1 MTRQQL
7 FAFGF
12 FGILLVLFYQLV
24 EVFSPFLR
32 PLLWAVI
39 LAHVTF
45 PLHTRLTNLLRG
57 REVASAA
64 LLTVGIVALI
74 VAPVVFFTFLLV
86 QEAGN
91 GYDAV
96 NTWVQSGGVTRLPDE
111 LAKFPLLGG
120 GRVQHM
126 IHKLVGSKANVE
138 AFLLQSAKAMS
149 GLIVEQL
156 TGLVKNAFL
165 LAVNSLVIVIALFF
179 FFKDGR
185 RLLQNLYRVI
195 PLDEA
200 YKDRMVSRLDQTI
213 TAVVKGIVITAIVQG
228 LLAGLAYAVL
238 DVPFPVFLTA
248 LTIVLAP
255 LPFGG
260 TALVWGPVVLYLF
273 WTGPLWKAIAMLAW
287 GVGVVMMVDNVLRP
301 MLIGKGAKLPVIFL
315 FFSILGGL
323 AAYGLIGLFLGPIL
337 LAILLTAF
345 QIYHEEYLTE
355 SAPPAQTVPPP

>member
-7 FAFGF
+7 FVLSFLGV
-12 FGILLVLFYQLV
+12 LLVLLYQLA

-45 PLHTRLTNLLRG
+45 PLHTRLAGLLRG
-57 REVASAA
+57 REVTSAV

-74 VAPVVFFTFLLV
+74 VAPVVLFTFLLV
-86 QEAGN
+86 QETGN
-91 GYDAV
+91 GYDAI
-96 NTWVQSGGVTRLPDE
+96 NTWVQSGGVKRLPDD
-111 LAKFPLLGG
+111 LAKLPLLGG
-120 GRVQHM
+120 SRAQHM

-149 GLIVEQL
+149 GFIIEQL

-165 LAVNSLVIVIALFF
+165 LAVNFLVIVIALFF
-179 FFKDGR
+179 FFKDGK
-185 RLLQNLYRVI
+185 RLFQGLYRVI
-195 PLDEA
+195 PLDKA
-200 YKDRMVSRLDQTI
+200 HKDRMFSRLDQTI

-228 LLAGLAYAVL
+228 LLAGLAYVVL
-238 DVPFPVFLTA
+238 DVPFPVFLMA
-248 LTIVLAP
+248 FTIVLAP

-273 WTGPLWKAIAMLAW
+273 WTGPAWKAIAMLAW
-287 GVGVVMMVDNVLRP
+287 GVGVVMMVDNVLKP
-301 MLIGKGAKLPVIFL
+301 MLIGKGAKLPVLFL
-315 FFSILGGL
+315 FLSILGGL

-337 LAILLTAF
+337 LAILLTTI
-345 QIYHEEYLTE
+345 QIYHEEYLTD
-355 SAPPAQTVPPP
+355 PQPPPPTRTT

>member
-1 MTRQQL
+1 MTRQEL

-12 FGILLVLFYQLV
+12 LGVLLVLLYQLA

-39 LAHVTF
+39 LAHVAF
-45 PLHTRLTNLLRG
+45 PLHARLTGLLRG

-96 NTWVQSGGVTRLPDE
+96 NTWVQSGGVKRVPDE
-111 LAKFPLLGG
+111 LAKLPLLGG
-120 GRVQHM
+120 SRVQHM
-126 IHKLVGSKANVE
+126 LHKLVGSKANVE

-149 GLIVEQL
+149 GFIVEQL
-156 TGLVKNAFL
+156 TGLVKNVFL
-165 LAVNSLVIVIALFF
+165 LAVNSLVIVISLFF
-179 FFKDGR
+179 FFKDGQ
-185 RLLQNLYRVI
+185 RLLQSLCRVI

-200 YKDRMVSRLDQTI
+200 HKDRMVSRLDQTI

-273 WTGPLWKAIAMLAW
+273 WAGPVWKAIVMLTW
-287 GVGVVMMVDNVLRP
+287 GVGVVTIVDNVLRP
-301 MLIGKGAKLPVIFL
+301 MLIGKGAKLPVLFL

-345 QIYHEEYLTE
+345 QIYREEYLTE
-355 SAPPAQTVPPP
+355 SAPPPMTV

>member
-1 MTRQQL
+1 MTRQRL

-12 FGILLVLFYQLV
+12 LGVLLVLLYQLA
-24 EVFSPFLR
+24 ETFSLFVKPV
-32 PLLWAVI
+32 LWAVI
-39 LAHVTF
+39 LAHVAF
-45 PLHTRLTNLLRG
+45 PLHTRLTGLLRG

-96 NTWVQSGGVTRLPDE
+96 NTWVQSGGVKRVPDE
-111 LAKFPLLGG
+111 LAKLPLLGG
-120 GRVQHM
+120 SRVQHM
-126 IHKLVGSKANVE
+126 LHKLVGSKANVE

-149 GLIVEQL
+149 GFIVEQL

-179 FFKDGR
+179 FFKDGQ
-185 RLLQNLYRVI
+185 RLLQSLYRVI

-200 YKDRMVSRLDQTI
+200 HKDRMVSRLDQTI

-273 WTGPLWKAIAMLAW
+273 WAGPAWKAIVMLAW
-287 GVGVVMMVDNVLRP
+287 GVGVVTIVDNVLRP
-301 MLIGKGAKLPVIFL
+301 MLIGKGAKLPVLFL

-355 SAPPAQTVPPP
+355 SAPPPPMTA

>member
-7 FAFGF
+7 FALCFLGVLL
-12 FGILLVLFYQLV
+12 ILLYQIA
-24 EVFSPFLR
+24 EIFSPFLR

-45 PLHTRLTNLLRG
+45 PLHTRLTGLLRG
-57 REVASAA
+57 REVASAV
-64 LLTVGIVALI
+64 LLTVGIVVLI
-74 VAPVVFFTFLLV
+74 VTPVVFFTFLLV

-96 NTWVQSGGVTRLPDE
+96 NSWIQSGGVKRLSDE
-111 LAKFPLLGG
+111 LAKLPVIGG
-120 GRVQHM
+120 SRIQRTIVKFIGT
-126 IHKLVGSKANVE
+126 KGNVE

-149 GLIVEQL
+149 GFIVEQL
-156 TGLVKNAFL
+156 TGLVKNAFMM
-165 LAVNSLVIVIALFF
+165 AVNFLVIIITLFF
-179 FFKDGR
+179 FFKDGK
-185 RLLQNLYRVI
+185 RLFQSLYRVI

-200 YKDRMVSRLDQTI
+200 HKEKMVLRLDQTL
-213 TAVVKGIVITAIVQG
+213 TAVVTGIVITAIVQG

-238 DVPFPVFLTA
+238 DVPFPAFLMA

-273 WTGPLWKAIAMLAW
+273 WVGPIWKGIAMLVW
-287 GVGVVMMVDNVLRP
+287 GAGVVTMVDNVLKP
-301 MLIGKGAKLPVIFL
+301 MLIGKGAKLPVLFL

-337 LAILLTAF
+337 LAILLTAI
-345 QIYHEEYLTE
+345 QIYREEYLTE
-355 SAPPAQTVPPP
+355 PPPPTVTT

>member
-7 FAFGF
+7 VAFGF
-12 FGILLVLFYQLV
+12 FGVLLVLLYQLA
-24 EVFSPFLR
+24 EVFSLFLR

-45 PLHTRLTNLLRG
+45 PLHTRLTGLLRG

-74 VAPVVFFTFLLV
+74 VAPVVIFTFLLV

-96 NTWVQSGGVTRLPDE
+96 NTWVQSGGVKRLPDE
-111 LAKFPLLGG
+111 LAKLPLLGG
-120 GRVQHM
+120 SRAQHM

-149 GLIVEQL
+149 GFIVEQL

-165 LAVNSLVIVIALFF
+165 MAVNFLVIVITLFF
-179 FFKDGR
+179 CFKDGK
-185 RLLQNLYRVI
+185 RLFQTFYQMI

-200 YKDRMVSRLDQTI
+200 HKEKIFSRLDQTI
-213 TAVVKGIVITAIVQG
+213 TAVVEGIVITAIVQG

-238 DVPFPVFLTA
+238 DVPFPVFLMA

-260 TALVWGPVVLYLF
+260 TALVWGPVALYLF
-273 WTGPLWKAIAMLAW
+273 WTGPLWKAIAMLLW
-287 GVGVVMMVDNVLRP
+287 GAGVVTMADNVLRP
-301 MLIGKGAKLPVIFL
+301 MLIGKKAELPVVFL

-337 LAILLTAF
+337 LAILLSVI
-345 QIYHEEYLTE
+345 QIYREGYLTE
-355 SAPPAQTVPPP
+355 SPPPPMTA

>member
-12 FGILLVLFYQLV
+12 LGFLLVLLYQLA

-39 LAHVTF
+39 LAHVAF
-45 PLHTRLTNLLRG
+45 PLHTRLTGLLRG

-96 NTWVQSGGVTRLPDE
+96 NTWVQSGGVKRVPDE
-111 LAKFPLLGG
+111 LAKLPLLGG
-120 GRVQHM
+120 SRVQHM
-126 IHKLVGSKANVE
+126 LHKLVGSKANVE

-149 GLIVEQL
+149 GFIVEQL

-179 FFKDGR
+179 FFKDGQ
-185 RLLQNLYRVI
+185 RLLQSLYRVI

-200 YKDRMVSRLDQTI
+200 HKDRMVSRLDQTI

-273 WTGPLWKAIAMLAW
+273 WAGPVWKAIVMLAW
-287 GVGVVMMVDNVLRP
+287 GVGVVTIVDNVLRP
-301 MLIGKGAKLPVIFL
+301 MLIGKGAKLPVLFL

-355 SAPPAQTVPPP
+355 SAPPPPMTA